1 MKIVFAA
8 ASVLA
13 LGASGVL
20 AGGIDRSGQSI
31 AAIFEPG
38 TYVELTFGQVMPS
51 VSGIGTVFSGTPG
64 ADSGNMAADYTQIG
78 GAYKTDLTSNLG
90 VALIIDQPFG
100 ANVAYPAAPISPPG
114 PQPS

>member
-1 MKIVFAA
+1 
-8 ASVLA
+8 
-13 LGASGVL
+13 
-20 AGGIDRSGQSI
+20 
-31 AAIFEPG
+31 
-38 TYVELTFGQVMPS
+38 MPS
-51 VSGIGTVFSGTPG
+51 VSGIGTVFSGTLD